1 MQKLEPRDPDTESRD
16 LVAESVARC
25 IALFPEA
32 WTGER
37 IDFEALKQLLG
48 GTVEARDEKFGLNWH
63 GKRRAR
69 EIALTPSA
77 ATLLPSRDESV
88 EWDSTRNLVIEGDN
102 LEVLKLLQ
110 KSYSARVKMI
120 YIDPPY
126 NTGND
131 FIYPDDFSD
140 NIANYLRVTGQFGSD
155 GRTSSNP
162 ETGGRFHTAW
172 LNMIYP
178 RLKVA
183 RNLLRDDGVI
193 FISIDDAE
201 FANLRQVCNELFGE
215 ENFLA
220 TFVRRRRM
228 ATGMRD
234 NPVSPD
240 HEYIIA
246 YAKNLDAVRLYGVAR
261 NAADFPLS
269 DARGRYASTD
279 LTVGMTREMRP
290 NQFYAITNPRSG
302 VEYWPLTER
311 VWRFEPR
318 TMTVQIEKQNII
330 WPDDN
335 PTGKMLRPRF
345 KTRFDLPDE
354 NAKAKPVST
363 WIGTR
368 TRDSND
374 EDDAESISL
383 VAGLNQEATKEVRDL
398 FGEQLLEYP
407 KPVSLVKALCAL
419 GSQDDDIVLDF
430 FAGSGTTG
438 HAVWNLNREDG
449 GNRRFILVQLPEK
462 TEHREYATISAIT
475 MERLRRAGYAIRRG
489 EPPFMGDLGFRV
501 FRLATSN
508 VRAWQP
514 RPADLDQAILDIVD
528 NLADDRTDDDLLY
541 ELILKRG
548 LDLSVSVAE
557 RTIAGMVVRSVGGGA
572 LIACLTPSIRTKDA
586 DALANGIAE
595 WHASLSAAVETV
607 CVFRDS
613 AFADDVA
620 KANLTA
626 ILQQRG
632 LANVRSL

>member
-1 MQKLEPRDPDTESRD
+1 MQKLEPRDPETESRD
-16 LVAESVARC
+16 LVAQSIARC
-25 IALFPEA
+25 MALFPEA

-37 IDFEALKQLLG
+37 VDFEVLKQLLG
-48 GTVEARDEKFGLNWH
+48 GTVEDRDEKFGLNWH

-77 ATLLPSRDESV
+77 ATLLPSPDESID
-88 EWDSTRNLVIEGDN
+88 WGTTRNLVIEGDN

-110 KSYSARVKMI
+110 KSYSARIKMI

-140 NIANYLRVTGQFGSD
+140 NVANYLRITGQTGADSQ
-155 GRTSSNP
+155 TSANP
-162 ETGGRFHTAW
+162 ETAGRFHTTW

-201 FANLRQVCNELFGE
+201 FANLRQVCNEIFGE

-240 HEYIIA
+240 HEYVVA
-246 YAKNLDAVRLYGVAR
+246 YAKSLGAVRLYGVAR
-261 NAADFPLS
+261 NAADFRLS
-269 DARGRYASTD
+269 DDRGKYASTD

-290 NQFYAITNPRSG
+290 NQFYAITNPRTG
-302 VEYWPLTER
+302 VEYLPPTER

-318 TMTVQIEKQNII
+318 TMTAQIENQNII

-335 PTGKMLRPRF
+335 PTGKMSRPRF
-345 KTRFDLPDE
+345 KTRFDSAGED
-354 NAKAKPVST
+354 AKTKPVST

-368 TRDSND
+368 ARDSNG
-374 EDDAESISL
+374 EDDAETVSL
-383 VAGLNQEATKEVRDL
+383 AAGLNQEATKEVRDL

-419 GSQDDDIVLDF
+419 GSRDDDIVLDF

-462 TEHREYATISAIT
+462 TDHREYRTISAIT
-475 MERLRRAGYAIRRG
+475 MERLRRAGYAIGRG
-489 EPPFMGDLGFRV
+489 NPPFTGDLGFRA
-501 FRLATSN
+501 FRLASSN

-514 RPADLDQAILDIVD
+514 RPEDLDQAILDIVD
-528 NLADDRTDDDLLY
+528 NLVDDRTDDDLLY

-548 LDLSVSVAE
+548 LDLSVPVDE
-557 RTIAGMVVRSVGGGA
+557 RAIAGFAVQSVGGGA
-572 LIACLTPSIRTKDA
+572 LIVCLASSIRAEDA
-586 DALANGIAE
+586 EALAGGIAE
-595 WHASLSAAVETV
+595 WHQSFGAGVETV
-607 CVFRDS
+607 CVFRDA

-620 KANLTA
+620 KSNLTA

-632 LANVRSL
+632 LPNVRSL